1 MKRNNR
7 IFGFVA
13 ICLCVSL
20 WLNACGLSAKENTT
34 RSIALI
40 CKSDTS
46 EFFRSVIAGANAARS
61 EYNVQ
66 LSIKAPETE
75 EDYQA
80 QNEFIREA
88 VENGTEAI
96 VFSAISYKDN
106 AQAIDEAISKGVK
119 VVVIDSD
126 VDSAG
131 VSLRIGTDN
140 VGAGRKAAQAILNS
154 EQEKICVGIVNFDK
168 VSQNGQERELGLREV
183 LEEDRR
189 VQQIVTI
196 NVAADE
202 TEACEQAKLLIQE
215 NPQLNVLV
223 GLNEPLSVGVAMAVN
238 QENAADRV
246 RVVGFDTNVT
256 CIDLMQQGVVT
267 ALIVQN
273 PYAMG
278 YLGVEMACA
287 LLNGESVASDEL
299 MDTSTSIV
307 TKENMFTIE
316 SQKLL
321 FPFG

>member
-1 MKRNNR
+1 MKRNSLLLAVLL
-7 IFGFVA
+7 ICA
-13 ICLCVSL
+13 CLCLTSCSFL
-20 WLNACGLSAKENTT
+20 PKENTS
-34 RSIALI
+34 RSVALI
-40 CKSDTS
+40 CKSDSS

-66 LSIKAPETE
+66 LTVRAPETE

-80 QNEFIREA
+80 QNNFIQQA
-88 VENGTEAI
+88 VEDGAEAI

-106 AQAIDEAISKGVK
+106 AEAINKAISKGVK
-119 VVVIDSD
+119 VIVIDSD
-126 VDSAG
+126 VDSDG

-140 VGAGRKAAQAILNS
+140 VGAGRKAAQAVLDTDQS
-154 EQEKICVGIVNFDK
+154 EIYVGIVNFDK
-168 VSQNGQERELGLREV
+168 VSQNGQEREKGLREV
-183 LEEDRR
+183 LEKDDRVR
-189 VQQIVTI
+189 LIQTI

-202 TEACEQAKLLIQE
+202 VEACEQAKLLMQTYPEI
-215 NPQLNVLV
+215 NVLV
-223 GLNEPLSVGVAMAVN
+223 GLNEPLSVGVAMAVD

-246 RVVGFDTNVT
+246 RAVGFDTNVT
-256 CIDLMQQGVVT
+256 CIDLMQQNVVT

-278 YLGVEMACA
+278 YLGVEKANA
-287 LLNGESVASDEL
+287 LLNGEDVASSSL

-307 TKENMFTIE
+307 TKNNMFTIE

>member
-1 MKRNNR
+1 MRRNNR
-7 IFGFVA
+7 AVGFVA
-13 ICLCVSL
+13 ICLCVCL
-20 WLNACGLSAKENTT
+20 WLNACGLTAKENTV

-88 VENGTEAI
+88 VDNGAEAI

-126 VDSAG
+126 VDSSG

-140 VGAGRKAAQAILNS
+140 VGAGRKVAQAILNS
-154 EQEKICVGIVNFDK
+154 DEETICVGIVNFDK
-168 VSQNGQERELGLREV
+168 VSQNGQEREQGLREA
-183 LEEDRR
+183 LGEDPR
-189 VQQIVTI
+189 VRDIITI
-196 NVAADE
+196 NVTADE
-202 TEACEQAKLLIQE
+202 ADACEQAKRLMQE

-223 GLNEPLSVGVAMAVN
+223 GLNEPLSVGVAMAVD
-238 QENAADRV
+238 QEGVSDRV

-287 LLNGESVASDEL
+287 LLNRESVASNEL

-307 TKENMFTIE
+307 TRENMFTIE

>member
-1 MKRNNR
+1 MRRNNR

-80 QNEFIREA
+80 QNDFIREA

-140 VGAGRKAAQAILNS
+140 VGAGRKVAQAILNM
-154 EQEKICVGIVNFDK
+154 EEETICVGIVNFDK
-168 VSQNGQERELGLREV
+168 VSQNGQEREMGLRQG
-183 LEEDRR
+183 LEEDPR
-189 VQQIVTI
+189 VREIITI

-223 GLNEPLSVGVAMAVN
+223 GLNEPLSVGVAMAVD
-238 QENAADRV
+238 QESASDRV

-287 LLNGESVASDEL
+287 LLNGESVASDQL

-307 TKENMFTIE
+307 TKDNMFTIE